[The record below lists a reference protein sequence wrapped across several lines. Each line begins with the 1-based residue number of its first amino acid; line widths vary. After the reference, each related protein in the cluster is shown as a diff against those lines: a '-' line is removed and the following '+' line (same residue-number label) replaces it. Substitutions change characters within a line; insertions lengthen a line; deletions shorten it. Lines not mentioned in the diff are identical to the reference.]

1 MFKASV
7 KNADLKGHAP
17 LNNSFQKPLNRGSS
31 ISIQRTKKSN
41 REGSYDFATTQAKPN
56 HLPKAANPASYFPS
70 GLARVGMKRIF
81 TKELECKLKSALAN
95 IIKKKI
101 SVKHI

>member
-7 KNADLKGHAP
+7 KNADLHSNAH
-17 LNNSFQKPLNRGSS
+17 LNNSFQKTLNRDSS

-41 REGSYDFATTQAKPN
+41 REGSYDFAKAQANPS
-56 HLPKAANPASYFPS
+56 HLSKADNPASCFPS
-70 GLARVGMKRIF
+70 GAAKVGMKRIF

-95 IIKKKI
+95 IVKKKFT
-101 SVKHI
+101 VKHI